1 MFLWCL
7 VRGKKCKAAAPTG
20 IAAANVEIDGT
31 DVSATT
37 IHAMFDLDTEFQ
49 TKLDLSKFDHAK
61 VATLMALE
69 VLLLDEVSMID
80 VDCFACLAS
89 ILSNIDHSKRPNAQG
104 ADDFGNVHVLLFGD
118 FKQLPPATSKA
129 PFIVFPKVESDFTF
143 RVLRQN
149 RRVVTDA
156 SRANELENFH
166 EVLSDISW
174 GRATP
179 RVRDFIVKAYVRGA
193 TCGNAERS
201 ELEGSTSVFTKRRF
215 RDGWN
220 RVIVRRL
227 AKTKNHS
234 LKVKAR
240 VRARGA
246 RGQHWY
252 NERRTQLARKKS
264 RTQALWNL
272 HLAGDWHPDSETKSQ
287 PSRPH
292 MMRTMLVSNLA
303 GDNSVFLFQTGWGRC
318 SLHVLKKRNSH
329 QWTNGSLT
337 VPKGVCYIGAL
348 RQCCRKKRCLHL
360 IQICWPDLQGSRRC
374 KKKRCIQI
382 LTTWMSLRVK
392 KHLRTL

>member
-1 MFLWCL
+1 MS
-7 VRGKKCKAAAPTG
+7 
-20 IAAANVEIDGT
+20 E
-31 DVSATT
+31 
-37 IHAMFDLDTEFQ
+37 
-49 TKLDLSKFDHAK
+49 
-61 VATLMALE
+61 
-69 VLLLDEVSMID
+69 
-80 VDCFACLAS
+80 
-89 ILSNIDHSKRPNAQG
+89 
-104 ADDFGNVHVLLFGD
+104 
-118 FKQLPPATSKA
+118 
-129 PFIVFPKVESDFTF
+129 FTF

-149 RRVVTDA
+149 RRVVADA
-156 SRANELENFH
+156 SRAHELENFH

-174 GRATP
+174 GMATQ

-193 TCGNAERS
+193 ICGNADRS

-215 RDGWN
+215 RDRWN

-272 HLAGDWHPDSETKSQ
+272 HLAGDWHPDSETKTP

-303 GDNSVFLFQTGWGRC
+303 GDNFVFLFQT
-318 SLHVLKKRNSH
+318 S
-329 QWTNGSLT
+329 
-337 VPKGVCYIGAL
+337 
-348 RQCCRKKRCLHL
+348 
-360 IQICWPDLQGSRRC
+360 
-374 KKKRCIQI
+374 
-382 LTTWMSLRVK
+382 
-392 KHLRTL
+392 